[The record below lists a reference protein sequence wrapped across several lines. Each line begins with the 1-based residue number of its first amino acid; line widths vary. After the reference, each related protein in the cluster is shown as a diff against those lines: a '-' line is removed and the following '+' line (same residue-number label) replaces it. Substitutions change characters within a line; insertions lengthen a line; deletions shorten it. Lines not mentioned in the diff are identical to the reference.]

1 MEKNT
6 KIVCTIGPASESVD
20 TLVQLIESGMN
31 VARLNFSHGDHDEHL
46 ARINNIREASEKTGR
61 RVAILLDTKGP
72 EIRTNNMKDHKPV
85 TLVKGSE
92 VRVSMTEVEGDETK
106 FSITYTELIND
117 VEKGSHILIDDG
129 LIDLLVT
136 DIDTANNEIV
146 TEVQNTGVIKDKKGV
161 NVPGVSVQLPGI
173 TEKDANDIRF
183 GLENDI
189 DYIAAS
195 FVRKPG
201 DVLEIREILE
211 ETGNES
217 VQIIPKIEN
226 QEGVDNLDDILS
238 VSDGLMVARG
248 DLGVEI
254 PAELVPVVQKEM
266 IRKCNLAGKPVIT
279 ATQMLDSMQSNPRPT
294 RAEAS
299 DVANAI
305 FDGTDAIMLSGETA
319 AGDYPVEAV
328 QTMNR
333 IALVT
338 EGREEAKTDISS
350 LKPSTEGD
358 MAEAISQSVA
368 YTARSLSVSTIV
380 AATESGHTA
389 KMISKYRP
397 SAKIIA
403 LTFSESQAR
412 KLVLAWGVEPF
423 VVEKPASTDEMMSL
437 AGTVAKESGYAH
449 DGDTIIISAGVPV
462 GEKGTTNLM
471 KIQVIGEKLVSG
483 SGIGEKSVVGHAV
496 VVDNAA
502 DAVANVKANSVL
514 VVKSTN
520 NDYNEAIKNAA
531 AVVVEKGG
539 LTSHAAVLGVEN
551 GIPVVVGAENAT
563 SSIENGQLVTV
574 DARRGIVYNGAT
586 TTI

>member
-1 MEKNT
+1 MNIVRKT
-6 KIVCTIGPASESVD
+6 KIVCTIGPASESPEM
-20 TLVQLIESGMN
+20 LKELMKSGMD
-31 VARLNFSHGDHDEHL
+31 VARLNFSHGDYEEH
-46 ARINNIREASEKTGR
+46 AVRIQRIRETANELGK
-61 RVAILLDTKGP
+61 VIAILLDTQGP
-72 EIRTNNMKDHKPV
+72 EIRTTTFKDGEAELKRGNITYITMKDIEGTAERFSV
-85 TLVKGSE
+85 TYKGLIE
-92 VRVSMTEVEGDETK
+92 DVHVGTK
-106 FSITYTELIND
+106 ISL
-117 VEKGSHILIDDG
+117 DDG
-129 LIDLLVT
+129 LIELRVLE
-136 DIDTANNEIV
+136 IDHDNQEV
-146 TEVQNTGVIKDKKGV
+146 KTEVINSGVIKNKKGV
-161 NVPGVSVQLPGI
+161 NIPDIHVNLPAM
-173 TEKDANDIRF
+173 TEKDKEDIKF
-183 GLENDI
+183 GIEQNVDFV
-189 DYIAAS
+189 AAS
-195 FVRKPG
+195 FIREQS
-201 DVLEIREILE
+201 DVLSIKKLLE
-211 ETGNES
+211 DNDAAHIK
-217 VQIIPKIEN
+217 IISKIEN
-226 QEGVDNLDDILS
+226 REGVDNINEILDASYGI
-238 VSDGLMVARG
+238 MVARG
-248 DLGVEI
+248 DRGVEI
-254 PAELVPVVQKEM
+254 PAEEVPLVQKKL
-266 IRKCNLAGKPVIT
+266 IHQCNLDGKPVIT

-319 AGDYPVEAV
+319 GGDYPVDAV

-333 IALVT
+333 IGLVS
-338 EGREEAKTDISS
+338 EGRKEAKTDIGS
-350 LKPSTEGD
+350 LQPSTEGD

-368 YTARSLSVSTIV
+368 YTARSLRVSTIV

-412 KLVLAWGVEPF
+412 KLALAWGVAPF

-437 AGTVAKESGYAH
+437 AGTVAKESGYAQ

-502 DAVANVKANSVL
+502 DAVANVKAKSVL
-514 VVKSTN
+514 VVKSTD

-563 SSIENGQLVTV
+563 SSIENGQ
-574 DARRGIVYNGAT
+574 
-586 TTI
+586 

>member
-106 FSITYTELIND
+106 FSISYTELIND

-129 LIDLLVT
+129 LVDLLVT
-136 DIDTANNEIV
+136 DIDTVNNEIV
-146 TEVQNTGVIKDKKGV
+146 TEVQNTGIVKDKKGV

-195 FVRKPG
+195 FVRKPS
-201 DVLEIREILE
+201 DVLEIREILV

-254 PAELVPVVQKEM
+254 PAEQVPVVQKDM

-338 EGREEAKTDISS
+338 EGRKEAKTDIGS

-368 YTARSLSVSTIV
+368 YTARSLRVSAIV

-437 AGTVAKESGYAH
+437 AGTVAKESGYAQ

-514 VVKSTN
+514 VVKSTD